1 MAKAKEGKKASGGWF
16 RRLNS
21 LRNQVGAIVV
31 LSYLIP
37 ALLLGTFTG
46 TILLRGLEEKT
57 RSAVSSSAEHAFT
70 MTSQNISHV
79 TEMARDAIYD
89 GEKPLPLNEPKSF
102 FSWRI
107 YMSCA

>member
-1 MAKAKEGKKASGGWF
+1 MAKAKEGKKASGGFF

-46 TILLRGLEEKT
+46 TILLRGLDRADTGAAAGKVGVHDGNAGHGT
-57 RSAVSSSAEHAFT
+57 VA
-70 MTSQNISHV
+70 
-79 TEMARDAIYD
+79 DALALEAD
-89 GEKPLPLNEPKSF
+89 AGGGG
-102 FSWRI
+102 
-107 YMSCA
+107 

>member
-1 MAKAKEGKKASGGWF
+1 M
-16 RRLNS
+16 
-21 LRNQVGAIVV
+21 V

-70 MTSQNISHV
+70 MTQENV
-79 TEMARDAIYD
+79 NRAVELARDADLKALRLDVLAGNTAAERLYESC
-89 GEKPLPLNEPKSF
+89 GFCRRVTLPMYYEDTGWTDFILYELVL
-102 FSWRI
+102 
-107 YMSCA
+107 